1 MTEGSPSQVP
11 AADLASATASTP
23 EGCRGANDSD
33 APNQSNRRAE
43 PPSVRSF
50 ATTGL
55 LVLACLYTLYFAR
68 DILMPITIAV
78 ILFLILWPSVRAL
91 GRVRIPPP
99 IGAAF
104 IVLTLLGSF
113 AIGIFFLWEPATKWF
128 AALPD
133 LIEEIQFKMQ
143 DPVEQIRAAAEQVE
157 QAVTPTETTPPP
169 QQDAEEEDAPDVPEA
184 LAIGVFDVLGPVVAV
199 IIDIGWTFIIVVV
212 LLYFLLAAGDAYQ
225 EKLVKA
231 LPTFRD
237 KKRAV
242 ILIGR
247 IHQDVATYLMTVTMI
262 NCGLGVVIGLAMYFA
277 DLPNSVL
284 WGAMAAVLNF
294 IPYFGPL
301 VGQAIVGIVGVAVF
315 DNPLDALVP
324 VGLYFVI
331 NLCEGYFVTPTI
343 LGRSLTMN
351 PMMVFLAVLVW
362 GWLWGIPG
370 ALLAVPLLA
379 CFNVI
384 CAGTERLQ
392 PWCAF
397 LGR

>member
-1 MTEGSPSQVP
+1 VPTTE
-11 AADLASATASTP
+11 
-23 EGCRGANDSD
+23 E
-33 APNQSNRRAE
+33 RRAD
-43 PPSVRSF
+43 PLPVRSF
-50 ATTGL
+50 ATTSL
-55 LVLACLYTLYFAR
+55 LVLACLYTLHFAR
-68 DILMPITIAV
+68 DILMPIAIAL
-78 ILFLILWPSVRAL
+78 ILFMILWPVVRVL

-99 IGAAF
+99 VGAGM
-104 IVLTLLGSF
+104 IVLALLGTF
-113 AIGIFFLWEPATKWF
+113 AIGIYFLAEPATRWL

-133 LIEEIQFKMQ
+133 VIEEIQFKMQ
-143 DPVEQIRAAAEQVE
+143 DPVGQFQAAREQVE
-157 QAVTPTETTPPP
+157 QAITPTETDQP
-169 QQDAEEEDAPDVPEA
+169 QQEQATGETGTPDARELFGIGLFDIVGPL
-184 LAIGVFDVLGPVVAV
+184 LAVVTN
-199 IIDIGWTFIIVVV
+199 IGWTFIIVVV
-212 LLYFLLAAGDAYQ
+212 LLYFLLAAGDVYQ
-225 EKLVKA
+225 EKIVKV

-247 IHQDVATYLMTVTMI
+247 IHQDVATYLLTVTII
-262 NCGLGVVIGLAMYFA
+262 NCGLGVVIGFAMYFA
-277 DLPNSVL
+277 GLPNSVL
-284 WGAMAAVLNF
+284 WGALAALLNF

-301 VGQAIVGIVGVAVF
+301 VGQAIVGIVGLTIF

-331 NLCEGYFVTPTI
+331 NLAEGYFVTPTI

-351 PMMVFLAVLVW
+351 PMMVFLAVLIW